1 MAVNSDVSLSFS
13 AGYFRMPHEK
23 REDSGDEVG
32 VNLKEVD
39 QNTIKILSCFFDSA
53 ALVYANAIARAVG
66 HTIYRHVVMVALI
79 VMVVIL
85 PLIQAKAVFSVNI
98 PFTPEQKA
106 ALHEIWLIITR
117 VLTTTGVS
125 LMLLPREEDDLLSY
139 TSFIQVIMVLVLIF
153 MALNFHFEK
162 KTKTKSHVERSTCSS
177 CSEKATANDSASH
190 AERPYLPQ
198 LSRSVETADHIRLRS
213 DGIEPAQLQR
223 SHST

>member
-1 MAVNSDVSLSFS
+1 
-13 AGYFRMPHEK
+13 MPHET
-23 REDSGDEVG
+23 RENSGDEVG
-32 VNLKEVD
+32 DNLKEVD

-85 PLIQAKAVFSVNI
+85 PLIQTRAVFAINI

-162 KTKTKSHVERSTCSS
+162 KTKTKSQADRSSCS
-177 CSEKATANDSASH
+177 CSEKEKSTATHDSASH
-190 AERPYLPQ
+190 AGPYSQPLAKS
-198 LSRSVETADHIRLRS
+198 LVVAEHIHLRDSVGL
-213 DGIEPAQLQR
+213 GPAQIQR
-223 SHST
+223 SLTS